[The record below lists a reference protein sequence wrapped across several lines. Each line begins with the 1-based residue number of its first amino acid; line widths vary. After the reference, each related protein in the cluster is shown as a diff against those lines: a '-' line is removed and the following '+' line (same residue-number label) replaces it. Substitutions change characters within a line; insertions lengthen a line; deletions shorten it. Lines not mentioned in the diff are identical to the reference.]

1 MLHQTSFK
9 MIATLCTIFC
19 FCSCASLDTAALGDL
34 LGGQIPLDEHTVAAG
49 LREALTIGSGRAV
62 DSTSLVDGFLAD
74 ELLRIAIP
82 EQLSSVTSTLRNI
95 GLNGPVNDLEIGMNR
110 AAEMAAG
117 EARSVLTSAVASLT
131 IRDAFAILRG
141 GDTAATDLFRL
152 RTSDELGQRFSP
164 LVASAMDEVGVARLY
179 NQMAS
184 AYDAIPFTDKPELVN
199 LESHVVDG
207 TIDGLFIAL
216 AREEQKIRHDPMART
231 TNLLRRVFS
240 SEVQ

>member
-1 MLHQTSFK
+1 MQHRTS
-9 MIATLCTIFC
+9 ITLLTILCATLC

-34 LGGQIPLDEHTVAAG
+34 LGGQLPLDERTVAAG

-95 GLNGPVNDLEIGMNR
+95 GLNGPVDDLEIGMNR
-110 AAEMAAG
+110 AAELAAG

-131 IRDAFAILRG
+131 IADAFAILRG
-141 GDTAATDLFRL
+141 GDTAATELFRL
-152 RTSDELGQRFSP
+152 RTSDELNRRFSP
-164 LVASAMDEVGVARLY
+164 LVTNAMNEVGVARLY
-179 NQMAS
+179 NQMTS

-216 AREEQKIRHDPMART
+216 GREEQKIRQDPIART
-231 TNLLRRVFS
+231 TDLLRRVFS
-240 SEVQ
+240 SQAQ